1 MDGTES
7 LKFDLRPE
15 RPNLETLE
23 AMVEAERISRDPNVK
38 GYRDINA
45 LFEDLDTDEW
55 NKIWSKKNHSV

>member
-45 LFEDLDTDEW
+45 LFEDLDTDE
-55 NKIWSKKNHSV
+55 

>member
-1 MDGTES
+1 MQYNDNERSRFHMDGTES

-45 LFEDLDTDEW
+45 LFEDLDTDE
-55 NKIWSKKNHSV
+55 